1 MKTNHQQIC
10 GTAGQDTQPSNYLWL
25 QFDKVK
31 TIVENNLRSDN
42 LRFFQVKTPR
52 KAETETIALLGV
64 FSVSV
69 YHHYNYHFY
78 SHFC

>member
-1 MKTNHQQIC
+1 MKTNHQLVNTLNQVIIY
-10 GTAGQDTQPSNYLWL
+10 GSNLT
-25 QFDKVK
+25 VK
-31 TIVENNLRSDN
+31 TFVENNLRSEN
-42 LRFFQVKTPR
+42 LRFFQVKTQW